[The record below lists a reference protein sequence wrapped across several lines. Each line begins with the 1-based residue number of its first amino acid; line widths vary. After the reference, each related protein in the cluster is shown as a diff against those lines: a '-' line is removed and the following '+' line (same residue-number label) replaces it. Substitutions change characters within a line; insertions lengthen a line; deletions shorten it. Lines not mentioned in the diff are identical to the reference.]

1 MKTVAII
8 QARMGSTRLPGKV
21 LMDIAGRTMLAR
33 VVRRTQ
39 RTRLIDEVVIAT
51 TELPADDA
59 IVTECARL
67 GSPVFRGDER
77 DVVDRYYRTAVA
89 HRAELVVRIT
99 ADCPLIDA
107 SEAERVIVAF
117 NNSRPDYASN
127 AILPTLPRGLDTEVF
142 TMGALESA
150 WSEANAPYQRAHV
163 TPFIYEHPE
172 RFRLLSVPFPP
183 NFGQHRWTV
192 DTSQD
197 LEFVRAVYARLGERE
212 EFGWLDVIELLK
224 REPALSSINRHIK
237 QKSLMDG

>member
-1 MKTVAII
+1 
-8 QARMGSTRLPGKV
+8 
-21 LMDIAGRTMLAR
+21 MDIAGRTMLAR

-107 SEAERVIVAF
+107 SEAERVIEPSTTRV
-117 NNSRPDYASN
+117 R
-127 AILPTLPRGLDTEVF
+127 I
-142 TMGALESA
+142 M
-150 WSEANAPYQRAHV
+150 RA
-163 TPFIYEHPE
+163 TPFCQRCRAASIPKCSRWALWNPPGAKRTRLTSEHTS
-172 RFRLLSVPFPP
+172 LLSYTSIPSGSGCCLFPSRRILANIDGRSTP
-183 NFGQHRWTV
+183 HKISN
-192 DTSQD
+192 S
-197 LEFVRAVYARLGERE
+197 YERCM
-212 EFGWLDVIELLK
+212 
-224 REPALSSINRHIK
+224 PA
-237 QKSLMDG
+237 